1 MSGRDRAKIWI
12 HLPRG
17 GLLQDA
23 EEESGAR
30 PEGGRRNGTH
40 KKDAPAS
47 RLLGRA
53 LPLAICGDNLVGVLP
68 RHGYHWSSVGH
79 EHELR
84 SQLFSSGD

>member
-1 MSGRDRAKIWI
+1 MSGRDRAKIRI

-23 EEESGAR
+23 EEESGAP
-30 PEGGRRNGTH
+30 PEGGRDGAH
-40 KKDAPAS
+40 EKDAVTP
-47 RLLGRA
+47 RLFGRH
-53 LPLAICGDNLVGVLP
+53 LPLAFCGDNLDGVLLFCC
-68 RHGYHWSSVGH
+68 YHWSRVGH